1 MSLSR
6 WMDLYNSKKLCNE
19 SQDNWTKVKKHL
31 QGTWYDTNTSLD
43 LLALHKEVVSLRT
56 AEPVSFDADSIAN
69 DILKNLQ
76 DIFPSWSSSL
86 LLVYISVIECSW
98 TRLYNHFLS
107 YQLPIF
113 VKGIIRDFTVI
124 RVELHKFKVQYLP

>member
-43 LLALHKEVVSLRT
+43 LLALQKKVVSLRT
-56 AEPVSFDADSIAN
+56 VEPLSF
-69 DILKNLQ
+69 
-76 DIFPSWSSSL
+76 
-86 LLVYISVIECSW
+86 
-98 TRLYNHFLS
+98 
-107 YQLPIF
+107 
-113 VKGIIRDFTVI
+113 
-124 RVELHKFKVQYLP
+124 